1 MGKPNIFKS
10 RKFWIAIA
18 DAFVL
23 LIGLWVGVLLIPERA
38 ELVIATLAIIQVP
51 IAVLINSIAQ
61 QNVAAMKAGLVQPL
75 PK

>member
-1 MGKPNIFKS
+1 MGKPNILKS

-18 DAFVL
+18 DAVVL

-51 IAVLINSIAQ
+51 VAVLINSIAQ
-61 QNVAAMKAGLVQPL
+61 QNVAALNAGIVNQ
-75 PK
+75 